1 MLQLSVCLEMYW
13 RDVPYPERMRRVKAL
28 GYQAYEFWGWKDKDL
43 DAIAAA
49 QAETGLALAIMC
61 MEPNW
66 GLVERANE
74 QALVEGFG
82 QSLQVARRLGCSRL
96 ICVPGISLADES
108 WEIARRRVVS
118 KAKVL
123 AGMAE
128 DGGVTVV
135 LEPLNPLV
143 DHKGAWLTRMSEA
156 FDVVQEVGSPN
167 VKILMDLYHQQVT
180 EGNLIANLTQYA
192 PWIGHFHSAG
202 VPGRHELTGGEIDYR
217 AVFSA
222 IRRTGYDGF
231 IGLEYAP
238 AGDTAAGLK
247 QAQLLL

>member
-1 MLQLSVCLEMYW
+1 M
-13 RDVPYPERMRRVKAL
+13 
-28 GYQAYEFWGWKDKDL
+28 
-43 DAIAAA
+43 I
-49 QAETGLALAIMC
+49 
-61 MEPNW
+61 
-66 GLVERANE
+66 ERAND
-74 QALVEGFG
+74 QVVIDGFG
-82 QSLQVARRLGCSRL
+82 QSLKVARRLGCSRL
-96 ICVPGISLADES
+96 ICVPGISLADET
-108 WEIARRRVVS
+108 WEMARRRVVS

-123 AGMAE
+123 AAMAE
-128 DGGVTVV
+128 DAGVTVV

-156 FDVVQEVGSPN
+156 FDVVQEVASPN

-217 AVFSA
+217 AVFAA
-222 IRRTGYDGF
+222 IRRTGYDGY

-238 AGDTAAGLK
+238 AGDTATGLK
-247 QAQLLL
+247 EARSLL